1 MRRGK
6 EKNCGNPKLKT
17 KIVLFLSFY
26 CIFAL
31 ENNNKTFKDMKSD
44 RLNSEVVLSW
54 EEFSQL
60 RAAMRENLS
69 KNALEEVEIFDK
81 INNFNL

>member
-1 MRRGK
+1 MWVFD
-6 EKNCGNPKLKT
+6 PIY
-17 KIVLFLSFY
+17 KILTIRFHTLCIYFI
-26 CIFAL
+26 IFAP

-60 RAAMRENLS
+60 RAAMREHLS
-69 KNALEEVEIFDK
+69 KTALDEVEIFNK

>member
-1 MRRGK
+1 MWVFD
-6 EKNCGNPKLKT
+6 PIY
-17 KIVLFLSFY
+17 KILTIRFY
-26 CIFAL
+26 TLCIYFIIFAP

-69 KNALEEVEIFDK
+69 KTALDEVEIFNE